1 MGVSTAPFFAPK
13 IYSVSSSPIVL
24 PNQQY
29 SPPLMEPAEI
39 QTFSPCVPKSM
50 SPEAQPRV
58 KQRGKL
64 PLLNTSIA
72 NSSYTYATDIPL
84 TPGADSGM
92 FTLSGLPTPA
102 ANACDMGLG
111 SPKFPV
117 SPGTAETSKLPGFT
131 PYLMDIGQ
139 PLAPE
144 LQHVPRRRST
154 ARRGKSA
161 QSPPALAASQS
172 TGHLT
177 PESASS
183 SLESI
188 ARPDTTSTRIKRSL
202 TTLLQRS
209 SSMLRKRESPELAAR
224 PRRISKSAEP
234 FVRSCSPTP
243 APDSRT
249 SPPHYGLAYRDLAA
263 SLTASR
269 FNVSTPNSLI
279 TSLVGNS
286 MVHVKVIMDNGL
298 AVVVPLIRTIVFARA
313 RERILT
319 KFFQGGVPL
328 VETKRCRLAV
338 RCLNGSMAPI
348 DSNPAWRMLMDV
360 VGDASCQQAKA
371 VVHGTPALRTA
382 TDKTVVKLTLYLTD
396 SLN

>member
-1 MGVSTAPFFAPK
+1 MGVNTAPFFAPK

-24 PNQQY
+24 PGQQH
-29 SPPLMEPAEI
+29 SPPLMEPAEL
-39 QTFSPCVPKSM
+39 QTFAPGGAQSM
-50 SPEAQPRV
+50 SPQAQPRV

-64 PLLNTSIA
+64 PLLNTSA
-72 NSSYTYATDIPL
+72 AYSSYGYKDMPL

-102 ANACDMGLG
+102 SNACDMGLG

-117 SPGTAETSKLPGFT
+117 SPGTTETSKLPEFT

-154 ARRGKSA
+154 GRRGKST
-161 QSPPALAASQS
+161 QSPAIEAPRP

-209 SSMLRKRESPELAAR
+209 SSVLRKRESPEPAAR

-234 FVRSCSPTP
+234 FIRSCSPTP
-243 APDSRT
+243 APDSRA
-249 SPPHYGLAYRDLAA
+249 SPPHYNLAYRDLAA

-269 FNVSTPNSLI
+269 FNVSTSNSLI

-298 AVVVPLIRTIVFARA
+298 AVVVPLIRSIVFARA

-319 KFFQGGVPL
+319 KFFQGRVPL

-338 RCLNGSMAPI
+338 RCLDGSMAPI

-360 VGDASCQQAKA
+360 AGDASRQQAKA
-371 VVHGTPALRTA
+371 VVRGTPALRTA
-382 TDKTVVKLTLYLTD
+382 ADKTVVKLTLYLTD
-396 SLN
+396 RL

>member
-1 MGVSTAPFFAPK
+1 MGVNSSPFFAPK
-13 IYSVSSSPIVL
+13 IYSVGSSPIVL
-24 PNQQY
+24 HSQQH
-29 SPPLMEPAEI
+29 SPPLAEPAGL
-39 QTFSPCVPKSM
+39 QTFAVDGVKSM
-50 SPEAQPRV
+50 SPPAPPRV

-64 PLLNTSIA
+64 PLLSA
-72 NSSYTYATDIPL
+72 GSGGSGHKAMAL

-102 ANACDMGLG
+102 GAACDMGLG

-117 SPGTAETSKLPGFT
+117 SPGTAESKLAAFT

-154 ARRGKSA
+154 ARRGKST
-161 QSPPALAASQS
+161 QSPPATVSRP

-209 SSMLRKRESPELAAR
+209 SSVLRKRESPELAAR
-224 PRRISKSAEP
+224 PRRVSKSAEP

-243 APDSRT
+243 DPDGHA
-249 SPPHYGLAYRDLAA
+249 SPPHYKLAYRDLAA
-263 SLTASR
+263 CLTASR
-269 FNVSTPNSLI
+269 FHVSASGSLV

-286 MVHVKVIMDNGL
+286 MVHVKVLMDNGL
-298 AVVVPLIRTIVFARA
+298 AVVVPLVRSIVFARA

-338 RCLNGSMAPI
+338 RRLDGSLAPI

-360 VGDASCQQAKA
+360 AGDAGRQQAKA
-371 VVHGTPALRTA
+371 VVHGVPALRA
-382 TDKTVVKLTLYLTD
+382 AADKTVVKLTLYLTD
-396 SLN
+396 KL